1 MKRLLAAALMASA
14 AMHCAQAA
22 QQPISAEALHE
33 RVEGLREGA
42 TAGDLR
48 AMRALAEA
56 YYLGRGGVE
65 QDFAEAARWYR
76 QLAAQ
81 GEAGAQTTLGL
92 MYARGWGLAPNLA
105 EARRWWSLAAAQNDP
120 GAQHNLGMV
129 YLQGQGVARDL
140 PQALHWFRRA
150 AERGH
155 VAAQRIVGLMYYDGE
170 GTARDV
176 ETGLTWLT
184 IAAENGEEGAQQALQ
199 AIGDK
204 ESAQSRSDARARALD
219 WIKAHPPR

>member
-1 MKRLLAAALMASA
+1 VRRLAAALWA
-14 AMHCAQAA
+14 AVLLYGPAATA
-22 QQPISAEALHE
+22 QQPVGAEAVRE
-33 RVEGLREGA
+33 RAE
-42 TAGDLR
+42 AGDLR

-56 YYLGRGGVE
+56 YYLGRGGLA

-76 QLAAQ
+76 KLAAR

-92 MYARGWGLAPNLA
+92 MYARGWGVAPDLA

-129 YLQGQGVARDL
+129 YLQGEGVARDP

-155 VAAQRIVGLMYYDGE
+155 VAAQRILGLMYFDGE

-176 ETGLTWLT
+176 DAGLTWLT
-184 IAAENGEEGAQQALQ
+184 IAAENGEEGAQKALQ
-199 AIGDK
+199 LIAGK
-204 ESAQSRSDARARALD
+204 VSEQQRSDARTRALE

>member
-1 MKRLLAAALMASA
+1 MAAVVVHCPALAAEQAIRGEVAHERAETLRERASA
-14 AMHCAQAA
+14 
-22 QQPISAEALHE
+22 
-33 RVEGLREGA
+33 
-42 TAGDLR
+42 GDVR
-48 AMRALAEA
+48 SMRALAEA
-56 YYLGRGGVE
+56 YYLGRGGVA
-65 QDFAEAARWYR
+65 QDFTEAARWYR
-76 QLAAQ
+76 KLAAQ
-81 GEAGAQTTLGL
+81 GEASAQTTLGL
-92 MYARGWGLAPNLA
+92 MYARGWGLAPDLA

-155 VAAQRIVGLMYYDGE
+155 VAAQRIIGLMYFDGE
-170 GTARDV
+170 GTVRDIDA
-176 ETGLTWLT
+176 GLTWLT

-204 ESAQSRSDARARALD
+204 VSAQSRSEARARALD

>member
-1 MKRLLAAALMASA
+1 LRRLLAAAVVAA
-14 AMHCAQAA
+14 IAMHCPQPAA
-22 QQPISAEALHE
+22 QQAIGAEALRE
-33 RVEGLREGA
+33 RA
-42 TAGDLR
+42 KTGDVR

-56 YYLGRGGVE
+56 HYLGRGGVE

-76 QLAAQ
+76 KLAAQ

-129 YLQGQGVARDL
+129 YLQGQGVTRDL
-140 PQALHWFRRA
+140 PQALHWFQRA
-150 AERGH
+150 AVRGH
-155 VAAQRIVGLMYYDGE
+155 VAAQRILGLMYFDGE

-176 ETGLTWLT
+176 DAGLTWLT
-184 IAAENGEEGAQQALQ
+184 IAAENGEQAAQQALQ
-199 AIGDK
+199 TIGDK
-204 ESAQSRSDARARALD
+204 VSAQSRSDARARALD

>member
-1 MKRLLAAALMASA
+1 MRRLLAAALLA
-14 AMHCAQAA
+14 AVATHCPAPAA
-22 QQPISAEALHE
+22 QQTIGAEVLRERAEA
-33 RVEGLREGA
+33 
-42 TAGDLR
+42 GDVR

-56 YYLGRGGVE
+56 YYLGRGGVT
-65 QDFAEAARWYR
+65 QDFAAAARWYR
-76 QLAAQ
+76 KLAAR

-140 PQALHWFRRA
+140 PQALHWLRRA

-170 GTARDV
+170 GTTRDV

-199 AIGDK
+199 AIAGK
-204 ESAQSRSDARARALD
+204 VSGQERSEARARALE

>member
-1 MKRLLAAALMASA
+1 VRRLLAAAVMAA
-14 AMHCAQAA
+14 VVMHCPQPAA
-22 QQPISAEALHE
+22 QQGISAEALRE
-33 RVEGLREGA
+33 RA
-42 TAGDLR
+42 DAGDVR
-48 AMRALAEA
+48 AVRALAEA

-65 QDFAEAARWYR
+65 QDFVEAARWYR
-76 QLAAQ
+76 KLAAQ
-81 GEAGAQTTLGL
+81 GEASAQTTLGL

-140 PQALHWFRRA
+140 PQALHWFQRA

-155 VAAQRIVGLMYYDGE
+155 VAAQRILGLMYFDGE

-176 ETGLTWLT
+176 DAGLTWLT
-184 IAAENGEEGAQQALQ
+184 IAAENGEEAAQQALQ
-199 AIGDK
+199 AIGHK
-204 ESAQSRSDARARALD
+204 VSAQSRSDARARALD